1 MRGKNMASL
10 RERFKN
16 SWNAFMGRDPT
27 NYYNQDF
34 GYGNY
39 RRIDRSRL
47 GGYNNLKDTVSTIY
61 NYIAVDCASCTV
73 NHVRLDE
80 KGNFK
85 EIIKD
90 DLNYALSKEAN
101 IDQTGRELIQDIVFS
116 MLDEG
121 YVAVIPVDTDMSID
135 DLNGSE
141 SYIIYTLRVAKIL
154 EWYPEYLRVEAY
166 NDRTG
171 QREQIM
177 VEKRTTAVI
186 ENPFYSIMN
195 ETNST
200 AQRLKRVLSQLDN
213 LNQEVSANK
222 LNLLIQFPYSTKSK
236 AKEIQAERRVKSL
249 EAQLT
254 ENQYGIGYTDA
265 TEKIIQLNRPLE
277 NNLWEQA
284 KDLTIDLFS
293 QLGLTKSIFD
303 GTADEKTMLNY
314 QNRIIE
320 PILSTIVEN
329 MERKWLSKTA
339 RTQMQAIRFFKDPF
353 KLVPVA
359 QIAEIADKFTRNE
372 IMTSNEMRAKI
383 GMQPID
389 DPKANELR
397 NANLNHP
404 DEEGTTSTVVDEVI
418 KEK

>member
-1 MRGKNMASL
+1 MASL

-27 NYYNQDF
+27 NYHKQD
-34 GYGNY
+34 YGIGNF

-47 GGYNNLKDTVSTIY
+47 SYNNLKDIISVVY
-61 NYIAVDCASCTV
+61 NFIAVDCAACSIY
-73 NHVRLDE
+73 HVRLDE
-80 KGNFK
+80 SGNFK

-90 DLNYALSKEAN
+90 DLNYALSTEAN
-101 IDQTGRELIQDIVFS
+101 IDQTGRELVQDTVFS

-121 YVAVIPVDTDMSID
+121 YIAVFPVDTDVEINS
-135 DLNGSE
+135 LNGTE
-141 SYIIYTLRVAKIL
+141 SYKIYTLRVGKIL
-154 EWYPEYLRVEAY
+154 EWFPERIRIEAY

-171 QREQIM
+171 QREQII
-177 VEKRTTAVI
+177 VEKRTTAII
-186 ENPFYSIMN
+186 ENPFYAIMN

-200 AQRLKRVLSQLDN
+200 GQRLKRVLSQLDSM
-213 LNQEVSANK
+213 NQEVSSNK
-222 LNLLIQFPYSTKSK
+222 LNLLIQFPFSTAS
-236 AKEIQAERRVKSL
+236 QARKKQADNRVKNL
-249 EAQLT
+249 ESQLT
-254 ENQYGIGYTDA
+254 QNQYGIGYTDA

-284 KDLTIDLFS
+284 VDLTNQLFN
-293 QLGLTKSIFD
+293 QLGLPKSVFD
-303 GTADEKTMLNY
+303 GTADEQTMLNY
-314 QNRIIE
+314 QNRIVE
-320 PILSTIVEN
+320 PIMSTIVEN
-329 MERKWLSKTA
+329 MERKWLSRTA
-339 RTQMQAIRFFKDPF
+339 RTQNQAIRYFKDPF

-359 QIAEIADKFTRNE
+359 KIAEIADKFTRNE

-418 KEK
+418 EEK

>member
-1 MRGKNMASL
+1 MASL

-27 NYYNQDF
+27 NYYRQDF

-47 GGYNNLKDTVSTIY
+47 GFNNLKDIIAVVY
-61 NYIAVDCASCTV
+61 NYIAVDCAACSI

-80 KGNFK
+80 NGNFK

-121 YVAVIPVDTDMSID
+121 YIAVFPVDTDDKID
-135 DLNGSE
+135 SLDGTE
-141 SYIIYTLRVAKIL
+141 RYKIYTLRVGKIL
-154 EWYPEYLRVEAY
+154 EWFPEYVRIEAY
-166 NDRTG
+166 NDRNG
-171 QREQIM
+171 QREQIV
-177 VEKRTTAVI
+177 VEKRTTAII
-186 ENPFYSIMN
+186 ENPFYAIMN

-200 AQRLKRVLSQLDN
+200 GQRLKRVLSQLDN
-213 LNQEVSANK
+213 MNQEISSNK
-222 LNLLIQFPYSTKSK
+222 LNLLIQFPFSTASK
-236 AKEIQAERRVKSL
+236 ARKIQADNRVKNL
-249 EAQLT
+249 ESQLVQ
-254 ENQYGIGYTDA
+254 NQYGIGYTDA
-265 TEKIIQLNRPLE
+265 TEKIIQLNRPLD

-284 KDLTIDLFS
+284 QDLTNQLFS
-293 QLGLTKSIFD
+293 QLGLTRSIFD

-314 QNRIIE
+314 QNRIIS
-320 PILSTIVEN
+320 PILTTIVEN
-329 MERKWLSKTA
+329 MERKWLTRTA
-339 RTQMQAIRFFKDPF
+339 RTQNQAIRFFTDPF
-353 KLVPVA
+353 KLTPVG

>member
-1 MRGKNMASL
+1 MASL

-27 NYYNQDF
+27 SYYGKDF

-47 GGYNNLKDTVSTIY
+47 GYGSLSLKDTIGVIY
-61 NYIAVDCASCTV
+61 NYIAVDCAACTV
-73 NHVRLDE
+73 KHVRLDDDE
-80 KGNFK
+80 NFK
-85 EIIKD
+85 EIIND

-101 IDQTGRELIQDIVFS
+101 IDQTGRELIQDTVFS

-121 YVAVIPVDTDMSID
+121 YVAVFPVDTDDEID
-135 DLNGSE
+135 SLDGTE
-141 SYIIYTLRVAKIL
+141 KYKIYTLRVAKIL
-154 EWYPEYLRVEAY
+154 EWFPEYLRIEAY

-171 QREQIM
+171 RREEIM
-177 VEKRTTAVI
+177 VEKRTTAII
-186 ENPFYSIMN
+186 ENPFYTIMN
-195 ETNST
+195 ETNSIG
-200 AQRLKRVLSQLDN
+200 QRLKRILSQLDN
-213 LNQEVSANK
+213 MNQEVSSNK
-222 LNLLIQFPYSTKSK
+222 LNLLIQFPFSTSSTARK
-236 AKEIQAERRVKSL
+236 IQADNRVKNL
-249 EAQLT
+249 ESQLT
-254 ENQYGIGYTDA
+254 NNPYGIGYTDA
-265 TEKIIQLNRPLE
+265 TEKIIQLNRPLD

-284 KDLTIDLFS
+284 VELTNELFS
-293 QLGLTKSIFD
+293 QMGLTRAIFD

-320 PILSTIVEN
+320 PIMSTIVEN
-329 MERKWLSKTA
+329 MERKWLSRTA
-339 RTQMQAIRFFKDPF
+339 RTQHQAIRFFKDPF
-353 KLVPVA
+353 KLVPVG

-404 DEEGTTSTVVDEVI
+404 DEEGTTSTVVDEVV
-418 KEK
+418 EKK

>member
-1 MRGKNMASL
+1 MASL

-27 NYYNQDF
+27 NYYEQDI

-47 GGYNNLKDTVSTIY
+47 GYNNISLKDIIGIVY
-61 NYIAVDCASCTV
+61 NYIAVDCAACTI

-80 KGNFK
+80 DGNFK
-85 EIIKD
+85 EIIPD
-90 DLNYALSKEAN
+90 ELNYALSKEAN
-101 IDQTGRELIQDIVFS
+101 IDQTGRELIQDAVFS

-121 YVAVIPVDTDMSID
+121 YIAIFPVDTDVEID
-135 DLNGSE
+135 RLNGTE
-141 SYIIYTLRVAKIL
+141 SYTIYTLRVGKIL
-154 EWYPEYLRVEAY
+154 EWYPEYVRIEAY

-171 QREQIM
+171 QREQIT
-177 VEKRTTAVI
+177 VEKRTTAII
-186 ENPFYSIMN
+186 ENPFYEIMN
-195 ETNST
+195 ESNST
-200 AQRLKRVLSQLDN
+200 GKRLKRILSQLDN
-213 LNQEVSANK
+213 MNQEISSNK
-222 LNLLIQFPYSTKSK
+222 LNLLIQFPFSTSSK
-236 AKEIQAERRVKSL
+236 ARKIQADNRIKNL
-249 EAQLT
+249 ESQLIQN
-254 ENQYGIGYTDA
+254 EYGIGYTDA
-265 TEKIIQLNRPLE
+265 TEKIIQLNRPLD

-284 KDLTIDLFS
+284 KDLTDQMFS
-293 QLGLTKSIFD
+293 QLGLSRAIFD

-314 QNRIIE
+314 QNRIIA
-320 PILSTIVEN
+320 PILTTIVEN

-339 RTQMQAIRFFKDPF
+339 RTQNQAIRYFTDPF
-353 KLVPVA
+353 KLAPVS

-372 IMTSNEMRAKI
+372 IMSSNEMRAKI
-383 GMQPID
+383 GMKPVD

-404 DEEGTTSTVVDEVI
+404 DEEGTKSTVVEEVI

>member
-1 MRGKNMASL
+1 MSSL

-47 GGYNNLKDTVSTIY
+47 QYNNLKDIVGVIY
-61 NYIAVDCASCTV
+61 TYISVDCASCDI

-85 EIIKD
+85 EIIND

-101 IDQTGRELIQDIVFS
+101 IDQTGRELVHDIVFS

-121 YVAVIPVDTDMSID
+121 YVAVIPVDTDTELD
-135 DLNGSE
+135 DINGTE
-141 SYIIYTLRVAKIL
+141 SYNIYTLRVAKIL

-171 QREQIM
+171 QREQII

-186 ENPFYSIMN
+186 ENPFYAIMN
-195 ETNST
+195 ESNSVG
-200 AQRLKRVLSQLDN
+200 QRLKRVLSQLDKA
-213 LNQEVSANK
+213 NQEVSSNK
-222 LNLLIQFPYSTKSK
+222 LNLLIQFPYSTHSK
-236 AKEIQAERRVKSL
+236 AKTILAEKRVKDL
-249 EAQLT
+249 ESQLT
-254 ENQYGIGYTDA
+254 TNEFGIGYTDA

-284 KDLTIDLFS
+284 QGLTVEFFS

-329 MERKWLSKTA
+329 MELT
-339 RTQMQAIRFFKDPF
+339 
-353 KLVPVA
+353 
-359 QIAEIADKFTRNE
+359 
-372 IMTSNEMRAKI
+372 
-383 GMQPID
+383 
-389 DPKANELR
+389 
-397 NANLNHP
+397 
-404 DEEGTTSTVVDEVI
+404 
-418 KEK
+418 